1 MSTKRTPAPGDTP
14 EGAAPEP
21 VRAAGPAAVES
32 LDDLAAMAR
41 TIDTPAPAGPVVDPA
56 AAAEAERRA
65 REASIAATTRDFTEL
80 LQVARAAVEP
90 LIEQGGA
97 LKPGQVAA
105 IWNDAALQ
113 RIAYPLATLAHRYGL
128 GANEIMEQYGPWL
141 MLAAGI
147 GLPGFATV
155 KAIKENRQAQAQPA
169 PAVA

>member
-1 MSTKRTPAPGDTP
+1 MTTKRTPTDTATP
-14 EGAAPEP
+14 EGAATEP
-21 VRAAGPAAVES
+21 VRPAGPAAVES

-65 REASIAATTRDFTEL
+65 RDAAIAATTKDFHEL
-80 LQVARAAVEP
+80 LQVARAAVAP
-90 LIEQGGA
+90 LVEDGGA
-97 LKPGQVAA
+97 LKPGQVEA

-128 GANEIMEQYGPWL
+128 GASEIMEQYGPWL
-141 MLAAGI
+141 MLAAGL
-147 GLPGFATV
+147 GLPGFATL

-169 PAVA
+169 PAA

>member
-1 MSTKRTPAPGDTP
+1 MSTKRTPAAGDTDESP
-14 EGAAPEP
+14 APDP
-21 VRAAGPAAVES
+21 VRAIGPAAVES
-32 LDDLAAMAR
+32 LDDLAGIAR
-41 TIDTPAPAGPVVDPA
+41 TLEAPAGPVVDPA

-65 REASIAATTRDFTEL
+65 RDAAITATTRDFTEL

-97 LKPGQVAA
+97 LKPGQVAE

-147 GLPGFATV
+147 GLPGFATF

-169 PAVA
+169 PSVA